1 MARRSKVQIRE
12 TYSIKL
18 GEDLV
23 AKLSDE
29 QIAILSKYY
38 NSLDAKETSEVD
50 SKIIQ
55 GSNDTVLHEMA
66 RDMVDEEEEEDIPE
80 GLDDLLGSIQD
91 EPAEETPEP
100 KVTTVKASAIV
111 PSKFFGEDKYAKYRD
126 ELVADGT
133 IEGEQLTSEER
144 KEGFKTRNDSD
155 KFSRFVENFLNRKKE
170 SDNEETKTLDGRGG
184 ALVVPKQPKINVDP
198 VEEESKSNFDDI
210 LKGIDSILEVIKKDQ
225 KFEEKQANKERKKEE
240 RDRRSVRESKLE
252 KKDNVLLKTAKKVL
266 APVKSIFDK
275 IIEFFATIFL
285 GRALVKLLDW
295 FGDEK
300 NGKKIQSI
308 IRFLGDWWPALLGG
322 YLIFGTGL
330 GSLIS
335 GITTSLLLFTPKILS
350 LLANPVVAGAG
361 LLLAGAAIPAISPQ
375 TVEDSADEQANE
387 SVEEQGKDKT
397 IADLKAQNENRNP
410 LQTFSDFI
418 TGAGAEREE
427 QIQRLETGKEK
438 SYGFSGEIKDPP
450 KQMKGGG
457 LVSNDSSILAM
468 NNGGVV
474 KKQDNNSFNM
484 FNPMSWFSGDAQK
497 ATKGEL
503 GKVSND
509 TLAGKL
515 YNRRKKQEEA
525 MKMLRGYK
533 GGGEVKDGNSFN
545 MFNPMSWFSGDAQK
559 ATTGELGEVSNDTLA
574 GKLYN
579 RRKQQEEM
587 MQKMRGYEEGGK
599 VTGKTGIDKVPA
611 MLTNGEFVMSAGAV
625 QKYGLDTMMSM
636 NAAGGGTNKPKIME
650 GMMYANGG
658 APVGEI
664 DFDPVSYRQG
674 MISSKHI
681 ENPGDTGETYVLGY
695 TRTPDGDVVVKQ
707 MNRVVDKKLL
717 GVFGSDKL
725 TGVSPESDKWNLVL
739 NSANTKKELSTI
751 TSYDSGSPVET
762 PPKSIATDPK
772 ATVAYAHNQS
782 YQTFKNH
789 MLDEGHDELFAE
801 HAGASAASVGAKLGE
816 DGSYLP
822 NSEKGYK
829 ELENVNVA
837 TPKKREAAAANEK
850 NKPMTLVE
858 MLTNA
863 INSMAGIGSMLGGGK
878 DGKKEDTR
886 EYSQANLQG
895 AKLGDGY
902 GSEGQKIAGDLG
914 TFMKQ
919 RKASLPVMGSI
930 HRHPKHLP
938 WGKSG
943 HSANSYHYEGRALDI
958 GGWAP
963 SNPKNV
969 GTDEQ
974 APVLRSL
981 IDYNKKNKVD
991 PVELIHG
998 SPSYKNY
1005 GSYREYPDSHSNHV
1019 HVAYNKGGTVIKKP
1033 AKLTVPE
1040 ITPLEKQKPKVTI
1053 VDGGTKSSAPKRSPS
1068 GNKIPDFNAS
1078 SASRAKANLLG
1089 IIDY

>member
-1 MARRSKVQIRE
+1 MARRSKVQIRK
-12 TYSIKL
+12 TYSKML

-23 AKLSDE
+23 AKLSDD
-29 QIAILSKYY
+29 QITILSKYY
-38 NSLDAKETSEVD
+38 NSLDAEETSDLD
-50 SKIIQ
+50 SQLIQ
-55 GSNDTVLHEMA
+55 GRNDTDLHEMA
-66 RDMVDEEEEEDIPE
+66 RDMVDEEEEEEDIPE

-170 SDNEETKTLDGRGG
+170 SDNEETKTLGGRGG

-225 KFEEKQANKERKKEE
+225 KFEEKQANKERKKGE
-240 RDRRSVRESKLE
+240 REKRSVREGKLE

-275 IIEFFATIFL
+275 IIEFFTTIFL

-295 FGDEK
+295 FGDKE
-300 NGKKIQSI
+300 NGKKIDSI

-322 YLIFGTGL
+322 FLLFGTGL

-335 GITTSLLLFTPKILS
+335 GLTTSLLLFTPKILS
-350 LLANPVVAGAG
+350 LLANPIVAGTA
-361 LLLAGAAIPAISPQ
+361 LLAAGALIPKMFPQ
-375 TVEDSADEQANE
+375 TVEDSADKQANE
-387 SVEEQGKDKT
+387 SVKEQGKDKT

-410 LQTFSDFI
+410 LQKFGDFI

-438 SYGFSGEIKDPP
+438 SYGFSGETKDPP
-450 KQMKGGG
+450 KQMNGGG
-457 LVSNDSSILAM
+457 LVSNNSSILAM

-474 KKQDNNSFNM
+474 KKQDN
-484 FNPMSWFSGDAQK
+484 
-497 ATKGEL
+497 
-503 GKVSND
+503 
-509 TLAGKL
+509 
-515 YNRRKKQEEA
+515 
-525 MKMLRGYK
+525 
-533 GGGEVKDGNSFN
+533 NSFN

-658 APVGEI
+658 APVGEV

-751 TSYDSGSPVET
+751 ESYKSGSPVET
-762 PPKSIATDPK
+762 PPNSIATDPK
-772 ATVAYAHNQS
+772 AKIAYAHNQS
-782 YQTFKNH
+782 YQTVKNH
-789 MLDEGHDELFAE
+789 WLDEGHDELFAE

-837 TPKKREAAAANEK
+837 TPKKREAAAAVEK
-850 NKPMTLVE
+850 NKPMTLVQ

-863 INSMAGIGSMLGGGK
+863 INSMAGVGSMLGDGK
-878 DGKKEDTR
+878 DGKKESSK

-895 AKLGDGY
+895 AKLGEGH

-919 RKASLPVMGSI
+919 KKSALPVTGSI

-963 SNPKNV
+963 SHSDNV
-969 GTDEQ
+969 SGTDEQ
-974 APVLRSL
+974 APVLKSL
-981 IDYNKKNKVD
+981 IEYNKKNNVD

-1019 HVAYNKGGTVIKKP
+1019 HVAYNKGGAVIKKP

-1040 ITPLEKQKPKVTI
+1040 ITPLEKQKPKVTV
-1053 VDGGTKSSAPKRSPS
+1053 VDGGTKSSAPQRSPL
-1068 GNKIPDFNAS
+1068 GNKIPDFGAS

>member
-12 TYSIKL
+12 TYSKML

-29 QIAILSKYY
+29 QIAILSKHY
-38 NSLDAKETSEVD
+38 NSLNDKETSEVD

-55 GSNDTVLHEMA
+55 GRNDTVLHEMA
-66 RDMVDEEEEEDIPE
+66 RDMVDEKEEEEDIPE

-111 PSKFFGEDKYAKYRD
+111 PAKFFGEDKYAKYRD

-133 IEGEQLTSEER
+133 IEGEQLTTEER

-155 KFSRFVENFLNRKKE
+155 KFSRFVENFLNRKKQ
-170 SDNEETKTLDGRGG
+170 SDNEETKTLDGSGG
-184 ALVVPKQPKINVDP
+184 ALVIPKQPKINVDP

-225 KFEEKQANKERKKEE
+225 KFEEKQANKERKKGE
-240 RDRRSVRESKLE
+240 REKRSVREGKLE

-275 IIEFFATIFL
+275 IIEFFTTIFL

-295 FGDEK
+295 FGDKE
-300 NGKKIQSI
+300 NGKKIDSI

-322 YLIFGTGL
+322 FLLFGTGL
-330 GSLIS
+330 GGLIS
-335 GITTSLLLFTPKILS
+335 SITGLLMTFTPKILG
-350 LLANPVVAGAG
+350 LIAKHPLIFGTAAVA
-361 LLLAGAAIPAISPQ
+361 LAGIGLGKLLEKDKVVENE
-375 TVEDSADEQANE
+375 TVRADTSRKALEQAP
-387 SVEEQGKDKT
+387 STKDKSAGDREAMVQST
-397 IADLKAQNENRNP
+397 RLKDA
-410 LQTFSDFI
+410 
-418 TGAGAEREE
+418 
-427 QIQRLETGKEK
+427 
-438 SYGFSGEIKDPP
+438 
-450 KQMKGGG
+450 GGG
-457 LVSNDSSILAM
+457 GTLNTMPNQLVDPLGLRQTGMGAPM
-468 NNGGVV
+468 GGMGGL
-474 KKQDNNSFNM
+474 QS
-484 FNPMSWFSGDAQK
+484 
-497 ATKGEL
+497 
-503 GKVSND
+503 
-509 TLAGKL
+509 
-515 YNRRKKQEEA
+515 
-525 MKMLRGYK
+525 RGYA
-533 GGGEVKDGNSFN
+533 GGGEVKE
-545 MFNPMSWFSGDAQK
+545 PKRFSGGGFNGDNSLISGGGRVK
-559 ATTGELGEVSNDTLA
+559 
-574 GKLYN
+574 GKS
-579 RRKQQEEM
+579 
-587 MQKMRGYEEGGK
+587 
-599 VTGKTGIDKVPA
+599 GIDKVPA
-611 MLTNGEFVMSAGAV
+611 YLTNGEFVMSAGAV
-625 QKYGLDTMMSM
+625 QKHGVDTLERM
-636 NAAGGGTNKPKIME
+636 NAAGGGTNKPTIM
-650 GMMYANGG
+650 GGAVYANTGG
-658 APVGEI
+658 HI

-751 TSYDSGSPVET
+751 ESYKSGSPVET

-772 ATVAYAHNQS
+772 AKIAYAHNQS
-782 YQTFKNH
+782 YQTVKNH
-789 MLDEGHDELFAE
+789 WLDEGHDELFAE

-816 DGSYLP
+816 DGAYLP

-837 TPKKREAAAANEK
+837 TPKKREAPAANEK

-863 INSMAGIGSMLGGGK
+863 INSMAGIGSMLGGGN

-886 EYSQANLQG
+886 EYSQANLKG

-902 GSEGQKIAGDLG
+902 GSEGAKIAGDLG

-919 RKASLPVMGSI
+919 KKSALPVTGSI

-963 SNPKNV
+963 SHPDNV
-969 GTDEQ
+969 GVDEQ

-1005 GSYREYPDSHSNHV
+1005 GSYREHPDSHANHV
-1019 HVAYNKGGTVIKKP
+1019 HVAYNKGGAVIKKP

-1040 ITPLEKQKPKVTI
+1040 ITPLEKQKPKVTMI
-1053 VDGGTKSSAPKRSPS
+1053 DGGTKSSAPQRPSS
-1068 GNKIPDFNAS
+1068 GNKIPSFNAS

>member
-12 TYSIKL
+12 TYSKML

-23 AKLSDE
+23 AKLSDD
-29 QIAILSKYY
+29 QIVILSKYY
-38 NSLDAKETSEVD
+38 NSLDAEETSDLD
-50 SKIIQ
+50 SQLVQ
-55 GSNDTVLHEMA
+55 GRNDTDLHEMA
-66 RDMVDEEEEEDIPE
+66 RDMVDEEEEEEDIPE

-155 KFSRFVENFLNRKKE
+155 KFNRFVENFLNRKKE
-170 SDNEETKTLDGRGG
+170 SDNEESKTLGAGGG

-198 VEEESKSNFDDI
+198 VEEESKSNFDDV
-210 LKGIDSILEVIKKDQ
+210 LKGINSILEVIKKDQ
-225 KFEEKQANKERKKEE
+225 KFEETKKNKDNKKEE
-240 RDRRSVRESKLE
+240 REKRSVREGKLE

-295 FGDEK
+295 FGDEE

-308 IRFLGDWWPALLGG
+308 IKFLGDWWPALLGG

-330 GSLIS
+330 GGLIS
-335 GITTSLLLFTPKILS
+335 SITGLLVTFTPKILA
-350 LLANPVVAGAG
+350 L
-361 LLLAGAAIPAISPQ
+361 
-375 TVEDSADEQANE
+375 
-387 SVEEQGKDKT
+387 
-397 IADLKAQNENRNP
+397 IAKNP
-410 LQTFSDFI
+410 LIF
-418 TGAGAEREE
+418 GAGAVALGGIGLGKLLEKDKVVENETARADTSRKALEQAPSTKDESAGDREAIV
-427 QIQRLETGKEK
+427 QSTRL
-438 SYGFSGEIKDPP
+438 KDA
-450 KQMKGGG
+450 GGG
-457 LVSNDSSILAM
+457 GTLNTIPNQLVDPLSLRQDPTGMGNMGAPMGGGGRGRIRGY

-474 KKQDNNSFNM
+474 EKQDN
-484 FNPMSWFSGDAQK
+484 
-497 ATKGEL
+497 
-503 GKVSND
+503 
-509 TLAGKL
+509 
-515 YNRRKKQEEA
+515 
-525 MKMLRGYK
+525 
-533 GGGEVKDGNSFN
+533 NSFN

-636 NAAGGGTNKPKIME
+636 NVAGGGTNKPKIME

-664 DFDPVSYRQG
+664 DFDPVSYGEG
-674 MISSKHI
+674 MSTTDHI
-681 ENPGDTGETYVLGY
+681 ENPGNTGKSYVVGY
-695 TRTPDGDVVVKQ
+695 DRSPEGDVVVKQ
-707 MNRVVDKKLL
+707 INKVVDKKLL

-725 TGVSPESDKWNLVL
+725 TGVTPGSEEWNIVMG
-739 NSANTKKELSTI
+739 SANTLKKLPGTMKTREGQ
-751 TSYDSGSPVET
+751 SGPGAIRDYV
-762 PPKSIATDPK
+762 PPKSVTTHPQAKTFHDYNQKFQTTKNEAISEGKDPREAEFEAAQEATKIP
-772 ATVAYAHNQS
+772 
-782 YQTFKNH
+782 
-789 MLDEGHDELFAE
+789 GI
-801 HAGASAASVGAKLGE
+801 
-816 DGSYLP
+816 
-822 NSEKGYK
+822 
-829 ELENVNVA
+829 NVA
-837 TPKKREAAAANEK
+837 TPEKREAAAAVEK
-850 NKPMTLVE
+850 NKPMTLVQ

-863 INSMAGIGSMLGGGK
+863 INSMAGVGK
-878 DGKKEDTR
+878 DGNKESTR
-886 EYSQANLQG
+886 EYSQANLEG
-895 AKLGDGY
+895 AKLGDGH

-914 TFMKQ
+914 AFMKQ
-919 RKASLPVMGSI
+919 KKSALPVKGSI

-943 HSANSYHYEGRALDI
+943 HSANSYHYDGRALDI

-969 GTDEQ
+969 SGNDEQ
-974 APVLRSL
+974 APVLKSL
-981 IDYNKKNKVD
+981 IEYNKKNNVD

-1019 HVAYNKGGTVIKKP
+1019 HVAYNKGGAVIKKP

-1040 ITPLEKQKPKVTI
+1040 ITPLEKQKPKVTV
-1053 VDGGTKSSAPKRSPS
+1053 VDGGTKSSAPQRSPL
-1068 GNKIPDFNAS
+1068 GNKIPDFGAS

>member
-1 MARRSKVQIRE
+1 MARRSKAQIRE
-12 TYSIKL
+12 NYSIKL

-29 QIAILSKYY
+29 QIAILSKHY
-38 NSLDAKETSEVD
+38 NSLNDKETSEVD

-55 GSNDTVLHEMA
+55 GRNDTVLHEMA
-66 RDMVDEEEEEDIPE
+66 RDMVDEEEEEEDIPE

-170 SDNEETKTLDGRGG
+170 SDNEGTKTLDGRGG

-225 KFEEKQANKERKKEE
+225 KFEEKQTNKERKKGE
-240 RDRRSVRESKLE
+240 REKRSVREGKLE

-275 IIEFFATIFL
+275 IIEFFTTIFL

-295 FGDEK
+295 FGDKE
-300 NGKKIQSI
+300 NGKKIDSI
-308 IRFLGDWWPALLGG
+308 IKFLGDWWPALLGG

-330 GSLIS
+330 GGLIS
-335 GITTSLLLFTPKILS
+335 SITGLLVTFTPKILALIAKNPLIFGVGAVALGGIGLGK
-350 LLANPVVAGAG
+350 LLEKDKVVENETAR
-361 LLLAGAAIPAISPQ
+361 
-375 TVEDSADEQANE
+375 ADTSRKALEQAPSTKDE
-387 SVEEQGKDKT
+387 SAGDREAIVQSTRLKD
-397 IADLKAQNENRNP
+397 A
-410 LQTFSDFI
+410 
-418 TGAGAEREE
+418 
-427 QIQRLETGKEK
+427 
-438 SYGFSGEIKDPP
+438 
-450 KQMKGGG
+450 GGG
-457 LVSNDSSILAM
+457 GTLNTIPNQLVDPLSLRQDPTGMGNMGAPMGGGGRGRIRGY

-474 KKQDNNSFNM
+474 EKQDN
-484 FNPMSWFSGDAQK
+484 
-497 ATKGEL
+497 
-503 GKVSND
+503 
-509 TLAGKL
+509 
-515 YNRRKKQEEA
+515 
-525 MKMLRGYK
+525 
-533 GGGEVKDGNSFN
+533 NSFN

-587 MQKMRGYEEGGK
+587 MQKMRGYEQGGK

-751 TSYDSGSPVET
+751 ESYKSGSPVET
-762 PPKSIATDPK
+762 PPNSIATDPK
-772 ATVAYAHNQS
+772 AKIAYAHNQS

-789 MLDEGHDELFAE
+789 MLDEGHDELSAE

-837 TPKKREAAAANEK
+837 TPKKREAAAASEK
-850 NKPMTLVE
+850 NKPMTLVQ

-886 EYSQANLQG
+886 EYSQANLEG
-895 AKLGDGY
+895 AKLGDGH

-919 RKASLPVMGSI
+919 KKSALPVTGSI

-943 HSANSYHYEGRALDI
+943 HSANSYHYDGRALDI

-963 SNPKNV
+963 SHSDNV
-969 GTDEQ
+969 SGTDEQ
-974 APVLRSL
+974 APVLKSL
-981 IDYNKKNKVD
+981 IEYNKKNKVD

-1053 VDGGTKSSAPKRSPS
+1053 VDGGTKSSAPQRSPS
-1068 GNKIPDFNAS
+1068 GNNIPEFGAS
-1078 SASRAKANLLG
+1078 TASRAKANLLG